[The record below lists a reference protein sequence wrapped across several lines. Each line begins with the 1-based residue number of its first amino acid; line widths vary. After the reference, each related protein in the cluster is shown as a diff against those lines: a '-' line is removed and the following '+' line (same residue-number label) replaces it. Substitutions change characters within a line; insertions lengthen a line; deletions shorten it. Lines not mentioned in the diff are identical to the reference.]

1 MYYLHFRKNDEL
13 LSMGQQMN
21 DRYEVLVKQLMEE
34 RNVNEEQKEKNQMR
48 WVQKMNNIKNSAEET
63 LFDEF
68 INVR

>member
-1 MYYLHFRKNDEL
+1 
-13 LSMGQQMN
+13 MGQQMN

>member
-21 DRYEVLVKQLMEE
+21 DRYDVLVKQLMEE